1 MLLQEILSFNEHFV
15 ENKEYAP
22 REATKCLKTYGCCFL
37 HGCSFN

>member
-22 REATKCLKTYGCCFL
+22 REATKMPKNVWLLFL
-37 HGCSFN
+37 AWMLA